1 MVVAKA
7 RISRMQVA
15 NHVFG
20 WLAFVSLLALASGE
34 CVVRLDISPATKL
47 TFAGT
52 SQASIVP
59 TPFPAELVET
69 DAGPLKIGLS
79 GSMYLKTAGS
89 TCPTTAAEW
98 LAAAASMQL
107 TAAPSGFY
115 YKPLSLFPPLLST
128 TVVGVPLNISN
139 LELNMTLS
147 SKGPAP
153 ATQDSP
159 FRMNVNATV
168 THGYV
173 YSNSPLTGGE
183 QLQALADVTS
193 FSTGKALLNL
203 TQPSGAAA
211 AAAAAKG
218 QLQQLNLLL
227 PEFKLEFVSK
237 TSGVVGGR
245 PWSGTFTFSL
255 TGAVVGMKVTRPCG
269 VLWKCGVTYGGLQGR
284 VGWECSRSSFSC

>member
-1 MVVAKA
+1 MVVGKA

-15 NHVFG
+15 NYVFG

-211 AAAAAKG
+211 AAAAKG

-255 TGAVVGMKVTRPCG
+255 TGAVVGMKVHTAMWGFVEVWGDVRG
-269 VLWKCGVTYGGLQGR
+269 VAG
-284 VGWECSRSSFSC
+284 

>member
-1 MVVAKA
+1 MVVGKA

-15 NHVFG
+15 NYVFG
-20 WLAFVSLLALASGE
+20 WLTFVSLLALASGE
-34 CVVRLDISPATKL
+34 CVVRLDISPATQL
-47 TFAGT
+47 TFVGT

-59 TPFPAELVET
+59 TPFPAQLVET
-69 DAGPLKIGLS
+69 DAGPPKIGLS

-89 TCPTTAAEW
+89 TCPTTAQEW

-173 YSNSPLTGGE
+173 YSNSPMTGGE
-183 QLQALADVTS
+183 QLQELASVASVSTS
-193 FSTGKALLNL
+193 KALLNL
-203 TQPSGAAA
+203 TQPAGAAA
-211 AAAAAKG
+211 ASKADAKG
-218 QLQQLNLLL
+218 QPQQLNLLL
-227 PEFKLEFVSK
+227 PEFKLEFVSE

-255 TGAVVGMKVTRPCG
+255 TGAAIG
-269 VLWKCGVTYGGLQGR
+269 
-284 VGWECSRSSFSC
+284 